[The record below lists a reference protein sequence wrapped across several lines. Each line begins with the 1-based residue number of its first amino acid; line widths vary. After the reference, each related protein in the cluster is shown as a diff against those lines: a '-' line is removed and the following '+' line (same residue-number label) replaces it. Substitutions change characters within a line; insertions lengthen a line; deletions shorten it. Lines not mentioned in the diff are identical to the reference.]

1 MTNIKMNF
9 SNDNPPINSQRFWIK
24 TLIMTISIFITCQLF
39 SLASISNIGYAL
51 LAAIIISLLNAS
63 LKPILVL
70 LSLPLIVST
79 LGFFNLIINALIIY
93 LTSFILGSGFV
104 VEKFLDAV
112 IFSILITFFSFIID
126 LIMKVYMVKK
136 SFKDTMNNRGN
147 YGNGN
152 RINNREDIGFTDYED
167 LSDKDDKER
176 D

>member
-1 MTNIKMNF
+1 MPNIKMNF
-9 SNDNPPINSQRFWIK
+9 SNNNPPINSQRFWVK

-39 SLASISNIGYAL
+39 SLATIDNIGYAL
-51 LAAIIISLLNAS
+51 LAAIIISLLNAF

-112 IFSILITFFSFIID
+112 IFSILITFFSFIFD
-126 LIMKVYMVKK
+126 LLLKMHQAKK
-136 SFKDTMNNRGN
+136 QFENTFKNQGE
-147 YGNGN
+147 N
-152 RINNREDIGFTDYED
+152 RIDKEEKVGFTDYED
-167 LSDKDDKER
+167 ITEIDEEEEKEEK
-176 D
+176 